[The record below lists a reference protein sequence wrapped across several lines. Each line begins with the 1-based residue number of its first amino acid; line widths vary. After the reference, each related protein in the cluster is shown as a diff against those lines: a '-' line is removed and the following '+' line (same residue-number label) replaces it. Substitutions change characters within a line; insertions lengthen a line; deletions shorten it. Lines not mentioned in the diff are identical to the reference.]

1 MFCSLTHIVTNHFK
15 QLPLFVCA
23 AVYVLVHGTASA
35 RVRAGVHVC
44 VRVEFKDQS
53 QEKSLLFL

>member
-35 RVRAGVHVC
+35 RVRAGVH
-44 VRVEFKDQS
+44 FS